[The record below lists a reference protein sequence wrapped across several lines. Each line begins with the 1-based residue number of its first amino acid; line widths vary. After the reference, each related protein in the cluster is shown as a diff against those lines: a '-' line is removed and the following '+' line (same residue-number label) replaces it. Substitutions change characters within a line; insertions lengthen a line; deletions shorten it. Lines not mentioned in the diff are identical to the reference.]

1 MVIPGRRYRVVAVG
15 RLQDPPPGLSLIEP
29 RTFEDERGF
38 FFESWNARI
47 FDESMGTSV
56 NFVQDNHSAS
66 KFGVLR
72 GLHYQLPPHPQGKL
86 IRVVVG
92 SVFDVAV
99 DIRRSSATFGN
110 WFGVALTAENKKQLW
125 VPAGFAHGF
134 VAISNWAEVLY
145 KTTDYYVAEV
155 DRSIRWNDPAIGID
169 WPIEVEPILS
179 AKDASAPELGQ
190 AEVFG

>member
-1 MVIPGRRYRVVAVG
+1 
-15 RLQDPPPGLSLIEP
+15 
-29 RTFEDERGF
+29 
-38 FFESWNARI
+38 
-47 FDESMGTSV
+47 
-56 NFVQDNHSAS
+56 
-66 KFGVLR
+66 
-72 GLHYQLPPHPQGKL
+72 
-86 IRVVVG
+86 
-92 SVFDVAV
+92 VFDVAV

-134 VAISNWAEVLY
+134 VATSSWAEVLY

-179 AKDASAPELGQ
+179 AKDASAPELSQ
-190 AEVFG
+190 AEVFD